1 MSDHGDDRY
10 VVVSADCH
18 AGAPLLGYR
27 EYLDA
32 RFRDDFDRWAA
43 EFVNPFE
50 DLDEVYADRN
60 WDSAKRL
67 AHLEGDGIAAEVIFP
82 NTVPP
87 FFPRNGIVAGAP
99 SAADYEQ
106 RWAGLQA
113 HNRWLVDFC
122 ADVPG
127 RRAGIAQLLFNDPD
141 DAVAEIART
150 KDAGLFGGVL
160 LPSIPPG
167 SSIPPIWS
175 AEYDRIWDACVDL
188 DVPVNHHGGSGS
200 PDYGWELGMARMV
213 YLTEFTFFSN
223 RNVWHMIWGGVF
235 ERHPGL
241 RYVITEQGFGNV
253 LDGVRTQEYF
263 FDMIHEDGSAARQLV
278 GEAYV
283 DDLPFRPSEYLRR
296 NCWFGASMLS
306 SSDAAR
312 RDEAG
317 VARVMWGAD
326 YPHTEGTWPHSKD
339 AMTAAV
345 AGIPLDE
352 ARRML
357 GLNAAEFYGFDL
369 DVLQPVADRVG
380 PVVAGAAAS

>member
-1 MSDHGDDRY
+1 MSEHEHDRY

-32 RFRDDFDRWAA
+32 RYRDDFDRWAA

-122 ADVPG
+122 NEVPG

-150 KDAGLFGGVL
+150 KEAGLFGGVL

-175 AEYDRIWDACVDL
+175 ADYDRIWAACVDL

-200 PDYGWELGMARMV
+200 PDYGWELGHA
-213 YLTEFTFFSN
+213 
-223 RNVWHMIWGGVF
+223 
-235 ERHPGL
+235 P
-241 RYVITEQGFGNV
+241 
-253 LDGVRTQEYF
+253 DGVPHRVHVLLQPQRVAHDLGRCVRT
-263 FDMIHEDGSAARQLV
+263 
-278 GEAYV
+278 
-283 DDLPFRPSEYLRR
+283 PSRVALRHHR
-296 NCWFGASMLS
+296 AGVHQR
-306 SSDAAR
+306 AR
-312 RDEAG
+312 R
-317 VARVMWGAD
+317 
-326 YPHTEGTWPHSKD
+326 
-339 AMTAAV
+339 
-345 AGIPLDE
+345 L
-352 ARRML
+352 ARR
-357 GLNAAEFYGFDL
+357 
-369 DVLQPVADRVG
+369 R
-380 PVVAGAAAS
+380 STSTT